1 MPSRRSVSSM
11 KETLL
16 VIDGH
21 SIAFRAFYALPV
33 EKFVTAQGQHTNA
46 VYGFASMLIKILEK
60 YQPSHVAVAFD
71 VSRHSF
77 RTEEYPEYK
86 GTRDATPE
94 EFKGQI
100 ELIRD
105 LLTAMGIRSLSR
117 EGFEADDFLA
127 TLAHRGTQADMRVFV
142 VSGDRDSFQT
152 VTDTVTVLYP
162 GLTPGDLREMTPERI
177 EDKYGV
183 PPYRYPE
190 IAALVGEAS
199 DNLPGVPGVG
209 PKTAAQWINRFDGLD
224 NLLENADQV
233 TGKRGEALREHVEDV
248 RRNRRLNHLLTDMD
262 LECELD
268 DLRRDVTDR
277 QSLAALCDALEFR
290 SLRSKILAVASIGL
304 GKAEQNEE
312 QSVSQSEVA
321 AHEVS
326 VTVADEQTKLSQ
338 WRRDHPGC
346 LSLFVDGVLK
356 VNGAEVNTL
365 TFATADEALVIDPTQ
380 LTAQQDAQLASLI
393 SEDGLI
399 VYDFKGSIHALR
411 ARGWELGDPYCDL
424 LLAAYLVNSEH
435 RGYRLS
441 QLFSRYLGIDEEEKK
456 SETTLFDMGITE
468 ERAHE
473 LGVAAGRM
481 HPLAAILMSKLEE
494 SEQARLL
501 EQLEQPIA
509 RLLAQME
516 QYGIGVDEEFLRSLS
531 HELASDVESAQRS
544 AWEVLGHEV
553 NLSSPKQLQTVLFDE
568 LDLPKTKKTKTG
580 YTTNA
585 EALTDLFERTGNE
598 FLRHLLVHR
607 DRIKLNQM
615 VDGLNTCIGDDQ
627 RIHTTFSQTAAA
639 TGRLASSD
647 PNLQNIPAR
656 SADGLRIRAGFVA
669 KRPYVDLMS
678 ADYSQIEMRIMAHLS
693 QDQGLIEAFNSG
705 EDLHRTMAA
714 MVFGVDPADV
724 TLEERSRI
732 KATSYGLAYG
742 LSAYGLS
749 AQLQIPVHE
758 ASALR
763 DRYFERFGGVRDYL
777 ESLVDEARKDGWTQ
791 TICGRRRYLPDL
803 HSANRPRREMAERA
817 ALNAPIQGSAADIV
831 KMAMLDVQ
839 NRLDHSG
846 LSSRM
851 LVQIHD
857 ELLFEIAPGE
867 EKQLRQLVHDGME
880 GVMKLRVPLEVA
892 IGVGKTWKDAAH

>member
-21 SIAFRAFYALPV
+21 SMAFRAFYALPV
-33 EKFVTAQGQHTNA
+33 ENFVTAQGQHTNA
-46 VYGFASMLIKILEK
+46 VFGFASMLIKILEK
-60 YQPSHVAVAFD
+60 YQPSHIAVAFD

-77 RTEEYPEYK
+77 RTDEYPEYK
-86 GTRDATPE
+86 GTRDATPV

-105 LLTAMGIRSLSR
+105 LLAAMGIRSLSR

-209 PKTAAQWINRFDGLD
+209 PKTAAQWINRFGGLD
-224 NLLENADQV
+224 NLLEHADQV

-277 QSLAALCDALEFR
+277 QALAALCDALEFR

-321 AHEVS
+321 THEVS
-326 VTVADEQTKLSQ
+326 VTVANDQTKFSQ
-338 WRRDHPGC
+338 WRQDHPGK

-365 TFATADEALVIDPTQ
+365 TFATADEALVIDPTL
-380 LTAQQDAQLASLI
+380 LTAQQDAELTSLI

-494 SEQARLL
+494 SEQTRLL
-501 EQLEQPIA
+501 EQLELPIA

-516 QYGIGVDEEFLRSLS
+516 HYGIGVDEEFLRSLS

-568 LDLPKTKKTKTG
+568 LNLPKTKKTKTG

-615 VDGLNTCIGDDQ
+615 VDGLNACIGDDQ

-669 KRPYVDLMS
+669 RRPYVDLMS

-693 QDQGLIEAFNSG
+693 EDQGLIEAFNSG

-714 MVFGVDPADV
+714 MVFGIDPADV
-724 TLEERSRI
+724 TPEERSRI

-803 HSANRPRREMAERA
+803 HSSNRTRRDMAERA

-839 NRLDHSG
+839 NRLDHSE
-846 LSSRM
+846 LLSRM

-857 ELLFEIAPGE
+857 ELLFEVAPGE
-867 EKQLRQLVHDGME
+867 EEQLRQLVHDGME

-892 IGVGKTWKDAAH
+892 IGVGQTWKDAAH

>member
-21 SIAFRAFYALPV
+21 SMAFRAFYALPV

-105 LLTAMGIRSLSR
+105 LLGAMGIRSLSR

-127 TLAHRGTQADMRVFV
+127 TLAHRGAQADMRVFV

-233 TGKRGEALREHVEDV
+233 TGKRGEALREHVDDV

-312 QSVSQSEVA
+312 QIVSQSEVA
-321 AHEVS
+321 AHEIS
-326 VTVADEQTKLSQ
+326 VTIADDRTKLRQ
-338 WRRDHPGC
+338 WRQDHPGR

-356 VNGAEVNTL
+356 VNGAEVNAL
-365 TFATADEALVIDPTQ
+365 TFATADEALVIDPTL
-380 LTAQQDAQLASLI
+380 LTAQQDAELTSLI

-441 QLFSRYLGIDEEEKK
+441 QLFSRYLGIDAEETK

-473 LGVAAGRM
+473 LGMAAGRM

-494 SEQARLL
+494 SEQTHLL
-501 EQLEQPIA
+501 EQLELPIA

-615 VDGLNTCIGDDQ
+615 VDGLNACIGDDQ
-627 RIHTTFSQTAAA
+627 RIHTSFSQTAAA

-693 QDQGLIEAFNSG
+693 KDQGLIEAFNSG

-714 MVFGVDPADV
+714 MVFGVEPADV
-724 TLEERSRI
+724 TPEERSRI

-803 HSANRPRREMAERA
+803 HSANRTRREMAERA

-867 EKQLRQLVHDGME
+867 EEQLRQLVHDGME

-892 IGVGKTWKDAAH
+892 IGVGQTWKDAAH

>member
-312 QSVSQSEVA
+312 QSISQSEVA
-321 AHEVS
+321 AYEVS

-346 LSLFVDGVLK
+346 LSLFVDGALK

-456 SETTLFDMGITE
+456 TETTLFDMGITE

-516 QYGIGVDEEFLRSLS
+516 HYGIGVDEEFLRSLS

-839 NRLDHSG
+839 NRLDHSD

>member
-21 SIAFRAFYALPV
+21 SMAFRAFYALPV
-33 EKFVTAQGQHTNA
+33 ENFVTAQGQHTNA
-46 VYGFASMLIKILEK
+46 VFGFASMLIKILEK
-60 YQPSHVAVAFD
+60 YQPSHIAVAFD

-77 RTEEYPEYK
+77 RTDEYPEYK
-86 GTRDATPE
+86 GTRDATPV

-105 LLTAMGIRSLSR
+105 LLAAMGIRSLSR

-209 PKTAAQWINRFDGLD
+209 PKTAAQWINRFGGLD
-224 NLLENADQV
+224 NLLEHADQV

-277 QSLAALCDALEFR
+277 QALAALCDALEFR

-321 AHEVS
+321 THEVS
-326 VTVADEQTKLSQ
+326 VTVANDQTKFSQ
-338 WRRDHPGC
+338 WRQDHPGN

-365 TFATADEALVIDPTQ
+365 TFATADEALVIDPTL
-380 LTAQQDAQLASLI
+380 LTAQQDAELTSLI

-494 SEQARLL
+494 SEQTRLL
-501 EQLEQPIA
+501 EQLELPIA

-516 QYGIGVDEEFLRSLS
+516 HFGIGVDEEFLRSLS
-531 HELASDVESAQRS
+531 NELASDVESAQRS

-568 LDLPKTKKTKTG
+568 LNLPKTKKTKTG

-615 VDGLNTCIGDDQ
+615 VDGLNACIGDDQ

-669 KRPYVDLMS
+669 RRPYVDLMS

-693 QDQGLIEAFNSG
+693 EDQGLIEAFNSG

-714 MVFGVDPADV
+714 MVFGIDPADV
-724 TLEERSRI
+724 TPEERSRI

-777 ESLVDEARKDGWTQ
+777 ESLVDQARKDGWTQ

-803 HSANRPRREMAERA
+803 HSSSRTRRDMAERA

-839 NRLDHSG
+839 NRLDHSE
-846 LSSRM
+846 LLSRM

-857 ELLFEIAPGE
+857 ELLFEVAPGE
-867 EKQLRQLVHDGME
+867 EEQLRQLVHDGME

-892 IGVGKTWKDAAH
+892 IGVGQTWKDAAH

>member
-21 SIAFRAFYALPV
+21 SMAFRAFYALPV
-33 EKFVTAQGQHTNA
+33 ENFVTAQGQHTNA
-46 VYGFASMLIKILEK
+46 VFGFASMLIKILEK
-60 YQPSHVAVAFD
+60 YQPSHIAVAFD

-77 RTEEYPEYK
+77 RTDEYPEYK
-86 GTRDATPE
+86 GTRDATPV

-105 LLTAMGIRSLSR
+105 LLAAMGIRSLSR

-224 NLLENADQV
+224 NLLEHADQV

-277 QSLAALCDALEFR
+277 QALAALCDALEFR

-326 VTVADEQTKLSQ
+326 VTVANDQTKFSQ
-338 WRRDHPGC
+338 WRQDHPGN

-365 TFATADEALVIDPTQ
+365 TFATADEALVIDPTL
-380 LTAQQDAQLASLI
+380 LTVQQDAELTSLI

-494 SEQARLL
+494 SEQTRLL
-501 EQLEQPIA
+501 EQLELPIA
-509 RLLAQME
+509 RLLAKME
-516 QYGIGVDEEFLRSLS
+516 HFGIGVDEEFLRSLS

-568 LDLPKTKKTKTG
+568 LNLPKTKKTKTG

-615 VDGLNTCIGDDQ
+615 VDGLNACIGDDQ

-693 QDQGLIEAFNSG
+693 EDQGLIEAFNSG

-714 MVFGVDPADV
+714 MVFGIDPADV
-724 TLEERSRI
+724 TPEERSRI

-803 HSANRPRREMAERA
+803 HSSNRTRRDMAERA

-839 NRLDHSG
+839 NRLDHSE
-846 LSSRM
+846 LLSRM

-857 ELLFEIAPGE
+857 ELLFEVAPGE
-867 EKQLRQLVHDGME
+867 EEQLRQLVHDGME

-892 IGVGKTWKDAAH
+892 IGVGQTWKDAAH

>member
-21 SIAFRAFYALPV
+21 SMAFRAFYALPV
-33 EKFVTAQGQHTNA
+33 ENFVTAQGQHTNA
-46 VYGFASMLIKILEK
+46 VFGFASMLIKILEK
-60 YQPSHVAVAFD
+60 YQPSHIAVAFD

-77 RTEEYPEYK
+77 RTDEYPEYK
-86 GTRDATPE
+86 GTRDATPV

-105 LLTAMGIRSLSR
+105 LLAAMGIRSLSR

-224 NLLENADQV
+224 NLLEHADQV

-277 QSLAALCDALEFR
+277 QALSALCDALEFR

-321 AHEVS
+321 AHEIS
-326 VTVADEQTKLSQ
+326 VTVANDQTKFSQ
-338 WRRDHPGC
+338 WRQDHPGN

-365 TFATADEALVIDPTQ
+365 TFATADEALVIDPTL
-380 LTAQQDAQLASLI
+380 LTAQQDAELTSLI

-494 SEQARLL
+494 SEQTRLL
-501 EQLEQPIA
+501 EQLELPIA

-516 QYGIGVDEEFLRSLS
+516 HYGIGVDEEFLRPLS

-568 LDLPKTKKTKTG
+568 LNLPKTKKTKTG

-615 VDGLNTCIGDDQ
+615 VDGLNACIGDDQ

-669 KRPYVDLMS
+669 RRPYVDLMS

-693 QDQGLIEAFNSG
+693 EDQGLIEAFNSG

-714 MVFGVDPADV
+714 MVFGIDPADV
-724 TLEERSRI
+724 TPEERSRI

-777 ESLVDEARKDGWTQ
+777 ESLVDQARKDGWTQ

-803 HSANRPRREMAERA
+803 HSSNRTRRDMAERA

-839 NRLDHSG
+839 NRLDHSE
-846 LSSRM
+846 LLSRM

-857 ELLFEIAPGE
+857 ELLFEVAPGE
-867 EKQLRQLVHDGME
+867 EEQLRQLVHDGME

-892 IGVGKTWKDAAH
+892 IGVGQTWKDAAH

>member
-21 SIAFRAFYALPV
+21 SMAFRAFYALPV
-33 EKFVTAQGQHTNA
+33 ENFVTAQGQHTNA
-46 VYGFASMLIKILEK
+46 VFGFASILIKILEK
-60 YQPSHVAVAFD
+60 YQPSHIAVAFD

-77 RTEEYPEYK
+77 RTDEYPEYK
-86 GTRDATPE
+86 GTRDATPV

-105 LLTAMGIRSLSR
+105 LLAAMGIRSLSR

-209 PKTAAQWINRFDGLD
+209 PKTAAQWINRFNGLD
-224 NLLENADQV
+224 NLLEHADQV

-277 QSLAALCDALEFR
+277 QALSALCDALEFR

-321 AHEVS
+321 AHEIS
-326 VTVADEQTKLSQ
+326 VTVANDQTKFSQ
-338 WRRDHPGC
+338 WRQDHPGN

-365 TFATADEALVIDPTQ
+365 TFATADEALVIDPTL
-380 LTAQQDAQLASLI
+380 LTAQQDAELTSLI

-494 SEQARLL
+494 SEQTRLL
-501 EQLEQPIA
+501 EQLELPIA
-509 RLLAQME
+509 RLLAKME
-516 QYGIGVDEEFLRSLS
+516 HYGIGVDEEFLRSLS

-568 LDLPKTKKTKTG
+568 LNLPKTKKTKTG

-615 VDGLNTCIGDDQ
+615 VDGLNACIGDDQ

-693 QDQGLIEAFNSG
+693 EDQGLIEAFNSG

-714 MVFGVDPADV
+714 MVFGIDPADV
-724 TLEERSRI
+724 TPEERSRI

-803 HSANRPRREMAERA
+803 HSSNRTRRDMAERA

-839 NRLDHSG
+839 NRLDHSE
-846 LSSRM
+846 LLSRM

-857 ELLFEIAPGE
+857 ELLFEVAPGE
-867 EKQLRQLVHDGME
+867 EEQLRQLVHDGME

-892 IGVGKTWKDAAH
+892 IGVGQTWKDAAH

>member
-1 MPSRRSVSSM
+1 M

-21 SIAFRAFYALPV
+21 SMAFRAFYALPV
-33 EKFVTAQGQHTNA
+33 ENFVTAQGQHTNA
-46 VYGFASMLIKILEK
+46 VFGFASMLIKILEK
-60 YQPSHVAVAFD
+60 YQPSHIAVAFD

-77 RTEEYPEYK
+77 RTDEYPEYK
-86 GTRDATPE
+86 GTRDATPV

-105 LLTAMGIRSLSR
+105 LLAAMGIRSLSR

-209 PKTAAQWINRFDGLD
+209 PKTAAQWINRFGGLD
-224 NLLENADQV
+224 NLLEHADQV

-277 QSLAALCDALEFR
+277 QALAALCDALEFR

-321 AHEVS
+321 AHEIS
-326 VTVADEQTKLSQ
+326 VTVANDQTKFSQ
-338 WRRDHPGC
+338 WRQDHPGN

-365 TFATADEALVIDPTQ
+365 TFATADEALVIDPTL
-380 LTAQQDAQLASLI
+380 LTAQQDAELTSLI

-494 SEQARLL
+494 SEQTRLL
-501 EQLEQPIA
+501 EQLELPIA
-509 RLLAQME
+509 RLLAKME
-516 QYGIGVDEEFLRSLS
+516 HFGIGVDEEFLRSLS

-568 LDLPKTKKTKTG
+568 LNLPKTKKTKTG

-615 VDGLNTCIGDDQ
+615 VDGLNACIGDDQ

-693 QDQGLIEAFNSG
+693 EDQGLIEAFNSG

-714 MVFGVDPADV
+714 MVFGIDPADV
-724 TLEERSRI
+724 TPEERSRI

-803 HSANRPRREMAERA
+803 HSSNRTRRDMAERA

-839 NRLDHSG
+839 NRLDHSE
-846 LSSRM
+846 LLSRM

-857 ELLFEIAPGE
+857 ELLFEVAPGE
-867 EKQLRQLVHDGME
+867 EEQLRQLVHDGME

-892 IGVGKTWKDAAH
+892 IGVGQTWKDAAH

>member
-21 SIAFRAFYALPV
+21 SMAFRAFYALPV
-33 EKFVTAQGQHTNA
+33 ENFVTAQGQHTNA
-46 VYGFASMLIKILEK
+46 VFGFASMLIKILEK
-60 YQPSHVAVAFD
+60 YQPSHIAVAFD

-77 RTEEYPEYK
+77 RTDEYPEYK
-86 GTRDATPE
+86 GTRDATPV

-105 LLTAMGIRSLSR
+105 LLAAMGIRSLSR

-224 NLLENADQV
+224 NLLEHADQV

-277 QSLAALCDALEFR
+277 QALAALCDALEFR

-326 VTVADEQTKLSQ
+326 VTLADDRTKLNQ
-338 WRRDHPGC
+338 WRQDHPGK
-346 LSLFVDGVLK
+346 LSLFVDGELK
-356 VNGAEVNTL
+356 VNGAEVKTL
-365 TFATADEALVIDPTQ
+365 TFATADEALVIDPTL
-380 LTAQQDAQLASLI
+380 LTAQQDAELTSLI

-494 SEQARLL
+494 SEQTRLL
-501 EQLEQPIA
+501 EQLELPIA
-509 RLLAQME
+509 RLLAKME
-516 QYGIGVDEEFLRSLS
+516 HFGIGVDEEFLRSLS

-568 LDLPKTKKTKTG
+568 LNLPKTKKTKTG

-615 VDGLNTCIGDDQ
+615 VDGLNACIGDDQ

-693 QDQGLIEAFNSG
+693 EDQGLIEAFNSG

-714 MVFGVDPADV
+714 MVFGIDPADV
-724 TLEERSRI
+724 TPEERSRI

-803 HSANRPRREMAERA
+803 HSSNRTRRDMAERA

-839 NRLDHSG
+839 NRLDHSE
-846 LSSRM
+846 LLSRM

-857 ELLFEIAPGE
+857 ELLFEVAPGE
-867 EKQLRQLVHDGME
+867 EEQLRQLVHDGME

-892 IGVGKTWKDAAH
+892 IGVGQTWKDAAH

>member
-21 SIAFRAFYALPV
+21 SMAFRAFYALPV
-33 EKFVTAQGQHTNA
+33 ENFVTAQGQHTNA
-46 VYGFASMLIKILEK
+46 VFGFASMLIKILEK
-60 YQPSHVAVAFD
+60 YQPSHIAVAFD
-71 VSRHSF
+71 VSRQSF
-77 RTEEYPEYK
+77 RTDEYPEYK
-86 GTRDATPE
+86 GTRDATPV

-105 LLTAMGIRSLSR
+105 LLAAMGIRSLSR

-224 NLLENADQV
+224 NLLEHADQV

-277 QSLAALCDALEFR
+277 QALSALCDALEFR

-321 AHEVS
+321 AHEIS
-326 VTVADEQTKLSQ
+326 VTVANDQTKFSQ
-338 WRRDHPGC
+338 WRQDHPGK

-365 TFATADEALVIDPTQ
+365 TFATADEALVIDPTL
-380 LTAQQDAQLASLI
+380 LTAQQDAELTSLI

-494 SEQARLL
+494 SEQTRLL
-501 EQLEQPIA
+501 EQLELPIA
-509 RLLAQME
+509 RLLAKME
-516 QYGIGVDEEFLRSLS
+516 HFGIGVDEEFLRSLS

-568 LDLPKTKKTKTG
+568 LNLPKTKKTKTG

-615 VDGLNTCIGDDQ
+615 VDGLNACIGDDQ

-693 QDQGLIEAFNSG
+693 EDQGLIEAFNSG

-714 MVFGVDPADV
+714 MVFGIDPADV
-724 TLEERSRI
+724 TPEERSRI

-803 HSANRPRREMAERA
+803 HSSNRTRRDMAERA

-839 NRLDHSG
+839 NRLDHSE
-846 LSSRM
+846 LLSRM

-857 ELLFEIAPGE
+857 ELLFEVAPGE
-867 EKQLRQLVHDGME
+867 EEQLRQLVHDGME

-892 IGVGKTWKDAAH
+892 IGVGQTWKDAAH

>member
-21 SIAFRAFYALPV
+21 SMAFRAFYALPV

-312 QSVSQSEVA
+312 QSISQSEVA
-321 AHEVS
+321 AYEVS

-346 LSLFVDGVLK
+346 LSLFVDGALK

-456 SETTLFDMGITE
+456 TETTLFDMGITE

-516 QYGIGVDEEFLRSLS
+516 HYGIGVDEEFLRSLS

-724 TLEERSRI
+724 TLEERLRI

-839 NRLDHSG
+839 NRLDHSD

>member
-839 NRLDHSG
+839 NRLDHSD

>member
-21 SIAFRAFYALPV
+21 SMAFRAFYALPV
-33 EKFVTAQGQHTNA
+33 DKFVTAQGQHTNA

-105 LLTAMGIRSLSR
+105 LLGAMGIRSLSR

-127 TLAHRGTQADMRVFV
+127 TLAHRGAQADMRVFV

-233 TGKRGEALREHVEDV
+233 TGKRGEALREHVDDV

-312 QSVSQSEVA
+312 QIVSQSEVA

-326 VTVADEQTKLSQ
+326 VTIADDRTKLRQ
-338 WRRDHPGC
+338 WRQDHPGR

-356 VNGAEVNTL
+356 VNGAEVNAL
-365 TFATADEALVIDPTQ
+365 TFATADEALVIDPTL
-380 LTAQQDAQLASLI
+380 LTAQQDAELTSLI

-494 SEQARLL
+494 SEQTRLL
-501 EQLEQPIA
+501 EQLELPIA
-509 RLLAQME
+509 RLLAKME
-516 QYGIGVDEEFLRSLS
+516 HFGIGVDEEFLRSLS

-568 LDLPKTKKTKTG
+568 LNLPKTKKTKTG

-615 VDGLNTCIGDDQ
+615 VDGLNACIGDHQ

-693 QDQGLIEAFNSG
+693 EDQGLIEAFNSG

-714 MVFGVDPADV
+714 MVFGIDPADV
-724 TLEERSRI
+724 TPEERSRI

-803 HSANRPRREMAERA
+803 HSSNRTRRDMAERA

-839 NRLDHSG
+839 NRLDHSE
-846 LSSRM
+846 LLSRM

-857 ELLFEIAPGE
+857 ELLFEVAPGE
-867 EKQLRQLVHDGME
+867 EEQLRQLVHDGME

-892 IGVGKTWKDAAH
+892 IGVGQTWKDAAH

>member
-21 SIAFRAFYALPV
+21 SMAFRAFYALPV
-33 EKFVTAQGQHTNA
+33 ENFVTAQGQHTNA
-46 VYGFASMLIKILEK
+46 VFGFASMLIKILEK
-60 YQPSHVAVAFD
+60 YQPSHIAVAFD

-77 RTEEYPEYK
+77 RTDEYPEYK
-86 GTRDATPE
+86 GTRDATPV

-105 LLTAMGIRSLSR
+105 LLAAMGIRSLSR

-199 DNLPGVPGVG
+199 DNLPGIPGVG
-209 PKTAAQWINRFDGLD
+209 PKTAAQWINRFGGLD
-224 NLLENADQV
+224 NLLEHADQV

-277 QSLAALCDALEFR
+277 QALAALCDALEFR

-321 AHEVS
+321 THEVS
-326 VTVADEQTKLSQ
+326 VTVANDQTKFSQ
-338 WRRDHPGC
+338 WRQDHPGN

-365 TFATADEALVIDPTQ
+365 TFATADEALVIDPTL
-380 LTAQQDAQLASLI
+380 LTAQQDAELTSLI

-494 SEQARLL
+494 SEQTRLL
-501 EQLEQPIA
+501 EQLELPIA

-516 QYGIGVDEEFLRSLS
+516 HYGIGVDEEFLRSLS

-568 LDLPKTKKTKTG
+568 LNLPKTKKTKTG

-615 VDGLNTCIGDDQ
+615 VDGLNACIGDDQ

-669 KRPYVDLMS
+669 RRPYVDLMS

-693 QDQGLIEAFNSG
+693 EDQGLIEAFNSG

-714 MVFGVDPADV
+714 MVFGIDPADV
-724 TLEERSRI
+724 TPEERSRI

-777 ESLVDEARKDGWTQ
+777 ESLVDQARKDGWTQ

-803 HSANRPRREMAERA
+803 HSSNRTRRDMAERA

-839 NRLDHSG
+839 NRLDHSE
-846 LSSRM
+846 LLSRM

-857 ELLFEIAPGE
+857 ELLFEVAPGE
-867 EKQLRQLVHDGME
+867 EEQLRQLVHDGME

-892 IGVGKTWKDAAH
+892 IGVGQTWKDAAH

>member
-21 SIAFRAFYALPV
+21 SMAFRAFYALPV

-312 QSVSQSEVA
+312 QSISQSEVA
-321 AHEVS
+321 AYEVS

-346 LSLFVDGVLK
+346 LSLFVDGALK

-456 SETTLFDMGITE
+456 TETTLFDMGITE

-516 QYGIGVDEEFLRSLS
+516 HYGIGVDEEFLRSLS

-839 NRLDHSG
+839 NRLDHSD

-892 IGVGKTWKDAAH
+892 IGVGQTWKDAAH

>member
-21 SIAFRAFYALPV
+21 SMAFRAFYALPV
-33 EKFVTAQGQHTNA
+33 ENFVTAQGQHTNA
-46 VYGFASMLIKILEK
+46 VFGFASMLIKILEK
-60 YQPSHVAVAFD
+60 YQPSHIAVAFD

-77 RTEEYPEYK
+77 RTDEYPEYK
-86 GTRDATPE
+86 GTRDATPV

-105 LLTAMGIRSLSR
+105 LLAAMGIRSLSR

-224 NLLENADQV
+224 NLLEHADQV

-277 QSLAALCDALEFR
+277 QALSALCDALEFR

-321 AHEVS
+321 AHEIS
-326 VTVADEQTKLSQ
+326 VTVANDQTKFSQ
-338 WRRDHPGC
+338 WRQDHPGN

-365 TFATADEALVIDPTQ
+365 TFATADEALVIDPTL
-380 LTAQQDAQLASLI
+380 LTAQQDAELTSLI

-494 SEQARLL
+494 SEQTRLL
-501 EQLEQPIA
+501 EQLELPIA
-509 RLLAQME
+509 RLLAKME
-516 QYGIGVDEEFLRSLS
+516 HFGIGVDEEFLRSLS

-568 LDLPKTKKTKTG
+568 LNLPKTKKTKTG

-615 VDGLNTCIGDDQ
+615 VDGLNACIGDDQ

-669 KRPYVDLMS
+669 KRSYVYLMS

-693 QDQGLIEAFNSG
+693 EDQGLIEAFNSG

-714 MVFGVDPADV
+714 MVFGIDPADV
-724 TLEERSRI
+724 TPEERSRI

-803 HSANRPRREMAERA
+803 HSSNRTRRDMAERA

-839 NRLDHSG
+839 NRLDHSE
-846 LSSRM
+846 LLSRM

-857 ELLFEIAPGE
+857 ELLFEVAPGE
-867 EKQLRQLVHDGME
+867 EEQLRQLVHDGME

-892 IGVGKTWKDAAH
+892 IGVGQTWKDAAH

>member
-1 MPSRRSVSSM
+1 M

-21 SIAFRAFYALPV
+21 SMAFRAFYALPV
-33 EKFVTAQGQHTNA
+33 ENFVTAQGQHTNA
-46 VYGFASMLIKILEK
+46 VFGFASMLIKILEK
-60 YQPSHVAVAFD
+60 YQPSHIAVAFD

-77 RTEEYPEYK
+77 RTDEYPEYK
-86 GTRDATPE
+86 GTRDATPV

-105 LLTAMGIRSLSR
+105 LLAAMGIRSLSR

-209 PKTAAQWINRFDGLD
+209 PKTAAQWINRFGGLD
-224 NLLENADQV
+224 NLLEHADQV

-277 QSLAALCDALEFR
+277 QALAALCDALEFR

-321 AHEVS
+321 THEVS
-326 VTVADEQTKLSQ
+326 VTVANDQTKFSQ
-338 WRRDHPGC
+338 WRQDHPGN

-365 TFATADEALVIDPTQ
+365 TFATADEALVIDPTL
-380 LTAQQDAQLASLI
+380 LTAQQDAELTSLI

-494 SEQARLL
+494 SEQTRLL
-501 EQLEQPIA
+501 EQLELPIA

-516 QYGIGVDEEFLRSLS
+516 HYGIGVDEEFLRSLS

-568 LDLPKTKKTKTG
+568 LNLPKTKKTKTG

-615 VDGLNTCIGDDQ
+615 VDGLNACIGDDQ

-693 QDQGLIEAFNSG
+693 EDQGLIEAFNSG

-714 MVFGVDPADV
+714 MVFGIDPADV
-724 TLEERSRI
+724 TPEERSRI

-803 HSANRPRREMAERA
+803 HSSNRTRRDMAERA

-839 NRLDHSG
+839 NRLDHSE
-846 LSSRM
+846 LLSRM

-857 ELLFEIAPGE
+857 ELLFEVAPGE
-867 EKQLRQLVHDGME
+867 EEQLRQLVHDGME

-892 IGVGKTWKDAAH
+892 IGVGQTWKDAAH

>member
-21 SIAFRAFYALPV
+21 SMAFRAFYALPV
-33 EKFVTAQGQHTNA
+33 ENFVTAQGQHTNA
-46 VYGFASMLIKILEK
+46 VFGFASMLIKILEK
-60 YQPSHVAVAFD
+60 YQPSHIAVAFD

-77 RTEEYPEYK
+77 RTDEYPEYK
-86 GTRDATPE
+86 GTRDATPV

-105 LLTAMGIRSLSR
+105 LLAAMGIRSLSR

-209 PKTAAQWINRFDGLD
+209 PKTAAQWINRFGGLD
-224 NLLENADQV
+224 NLLEHADQV

-277 QSLAALCDALEFR
+277 QALSALCDALEFR

-326 VTVADEQTKLSQ
+326 VTAANDQTKFSQ
-338 WRRDHPGC
+338 WRQDHPGN

-365 TFATADEALVIDPTQ
+365 TFATADEALVIDPTL
-380 LTAQQDAQLASLI
+380 LTAQQDAELTSLI

-494 SEQARLL
+494 SEQTRLL
-501 EQLEQPIA
+501 EQLELPIA

-516 QYGIGVDEEFLRSLS
+516 HYGIGVDEEFLRSLS

-568 LDLPKTKKTKTG
+568 LNLPKTKKTKTG

-585 EALTDLFERTGNE
+585 EALTDLFECTGNE

-615 VDGLNTCIGDDQ
+615 VDGLNACIGDDQ

-693 QDQGLIEAFNSG
+693 KDQGLIGAFNSG

-724 TLEERSRI
+724 TPEERSRI

-763 DRYFERFGGVRDYL
+763 ERYFERFGGVRDYL

-803 HSANRPRREMAERA
+803 HSSNRTCRDMAERA

-839 NRLDHSG
+839 NRLDHSE
-846 LSSRM
+846 LLSRM

-857 ELLFEIAPGE
+857 ELLFEVAPGE
-867 EKQLRQLVHDGME
+867 EEQLRQLVHDGME

-892 IGVGKTWKDAAH
+892 IGVGQTWKDAAH

>member
-21 SIAFRAFYALPV
+21 SMAFRAFYALPV

-142 VSGDRDSFQT
+142 VSGDRASFQT

-441 QLFSRYLGIDEEEKK
+441 RLFSRYLGIDEEEKK
-456 SETTLFDMGITE
+456 TETTLFDMGITE
-468 ERAHE
+468 ERAH
-473 LGVAAGRM
+473 
-481 HPLAAILMSKLEE
+481 
-494 SEQARLL
+494 
-501 EQLEQPIA
+501 
-509 RLLAQME
+509 
-516 QYGIGVDEEFLRSLS
+516 
-531 HELASDVESAQRS
+531 
-544 AWEVLGHEV
+544 
-553 NLSSPKQLQTVLFDE
+553 
-568 LDLPKTKKTKTG
+568 
-580 YTTNA
+580 
-585 EALTDLFERTGNE
+585 
-598 FLRHLLVHR
+598 
-607 DRIKLNQM
+607 
-615 VDGLNTCIGDDQ
+615 
-627 RIHTTFSQTAAA
+627 
-639 TGRLASSD
+639 
-647 PNLQNIPAR
+647 
-656 SADGLRIRAGFVA
+656 
-669 KRPYVDLMS
+669 
-678 ADYSQIEMRIMAHLS
+678 
-693 QDQGLIEAFNSG
+693 
-705 EDLHRTMAA
+705 
-714 MVFGVDPADV
+714 
-724 TLEERSRI
+724 
-732 KATSYGLAYG
+732 
-742 LSAYGLS
+742 
-749 AQLQIPVHE
+749 
-758 ASALR
+758 
-763 DRYFERFGGVRDYL
+763 
-777 ESLVDEARKDGWTQ
+777 
-791 TICGRRRYLPDL
+791 
-803 HSANRPRREMAERA
+803 
-817 ALNAPIQGSAADIV
+817 
-831 KMAMLDVQ
+831 
-839 NRLDHSG
+839 
-846 LSSRM
+846 
-851 LVQIHD
+851 
-857 ELLFEIAPGE
+857 
-867 EKQLRQLVHDGME
+867 
-880 GVMKLRVPLEVA
+880 
-892 IGVGKTWKDAAH
+892 

>member
-21 SIAFRAFYALPV
+21 SMAFRAFYALPV
-33 EKFVTAQGQHTNA
+33 ENFVTAQGQHTNA
-46 VYGFASMLIKILEK
+46 VFGFASMLIKILEK
-60 YQPSHVAVAFD
+60 YQPSHIAVAFD

-77 RTEEYPEYK
+77 RTDEYPEYK
-86 GTRDATPE
+86 GTRDATPV

-105 LLTAMGIRSLSR
+105 LLAAMGIRSLSR

-224 NLLENADQV
+224 NLLEHADQV

-277 QSLAALCDALEFR
+277 QALSALCDALEFR

-321 AHEVS
+321 AHEIS
-326 VTVADEQTKLSQ
+326 VTVANDQTKFSQ
-338 WRRDHPGC
+338 WRQDHPGN

-365 TFATADEALVIDPTQ
+365 TFATADEALVIDPTL
-380 LTAQQDAQLASLI
+380 LTAQQDAELTSLI

-494 SEQARLL
+494 SEQTRLL
-501 EQLEQPIA
+501 EQLELPIA
-509 RLLAQME
+509 RLLAKME
-516 QYGIGVDEEFLRSLS
+516 HFGIGVDEEFLRSLS

-568 LDLPKTKKTKTG
+568 LNLPKTKKTKTG

-585 EALTDLFERTGNE
+585 ETLTDLFERTGNE

-615 VDGLNTCIGDDQ
+615 VDGLNACIGDDQ

-693 QDQGLIEAFNSG
+693 EDQGLIEAFNSG

-714 MVFGVDPADV
+714 MVFGIDPADV
-724 TLEERSRI
+724 TPEERSRI

-803 HSANRPRREMAERA
+803 HSSNRTRRDMAERA

-839 NRLDHSG
+839 NRLDHSE
-846 LSSRM
+846 LLSRM

-857 ELLFEIAPGE
+857 ELLFEVAPGE
-867 EKQLRQLVHDGME
+867 EEQLRQLVHDGME

-892 IGVGKTWKDAAH
+892 IGVGQTWKDAAH